1 MDFAAGVADGEISI
15 HAPRMGSDRPPRRVV
30 TAFRIFQSTL
40 PGWGATNPQTLGN
53 TLYLFQSTLP
63 GWGATFRHPFCFP
76 SICISIHAPR
86 MGSDSAY
93 SSVPAVSGTVFQST
107 LPGWGATVTVPPW
120 PIVPIF
126 QSTLPGWGAT
136 SICRRCP
143 RWHRHFNPRSPDG
156 ERLCRQFDEL
166 AQLTISI
173 HAPRMGSD
181 GGLVVDGG
189 DLHGFQS
196 TLPGWGATRA
206 QAFERVL
213 DDAISIH
220 APRMGSDQGRH
231 PPSLPATHFNPRS
244 PDGERRA

>member
-1 MDFAAGVADGEISI
+1 MFFARHIHHHISI
-15 HAPRMGSDRPPRRVV
+15 HAPRMGSDRLARHE
-30 TAFRIFQSTL
+30 AQE
-40 PGWGATNPQTLGN
+40 PQG
-53 TLYLFQSTLP
+53 
-63 GWGATFRHPFCFP
+63 
-76 SICISIHAPR
+76 
-86 MGSDSAY
+86 
-93 SSVPAVSGTVFQST
+93 
-107 LPGWGATVTVPPW
+107 
-120 PIVPIF
+120 F

-244 PDGERRA
+244 PDGERLAVRALSWWRCRNFNPRSPDGERLAPRAVSAVQC

>member
-1 MDFAAGVADGEISI
+1 MGSDCSLFFARHIHHHISI
-15 HAPRMGSDRPPRRVV
+15 HAPRMGSDRLARHE
-30 TAFRIFQSTL
+30 AQE
-40 PGWGATNPQTLGN
+40 PQG
-53 TLYLFQSTLP
+53 
-63 GWGATFRHPFCFP
+63 
-76 SICISIHAPR
+76 
-86 MGSDSAY
+86 
-93 SSVPAVSGTVFQST
+93 
-107 LPGWGATVTVPPW
+107 
-120 PIVPIF
+120 F

-244 PDGERRA
+244 PDGERLAFLDVPAEPAGISIHAPRMGSDHSDHRIFRA